1 MKHNFIDSIEDV
13 FSNEIGCFDTHSLSE
28 IKNFSNYEYLTG
40 DPYAWGYADLKIK
53 FSTDYEANTD
63 KKVLKCGI
71 THSGQIHQFKR
82 DMEIIKN
89 YPKKVIVAYS
99 FNDPANDHTFPH

>member
-40 DPYAWGYADLKIK
+40 DPYA
-53 FSTDYEANTD
+53 
-63 KKVLKCGI
+63 
-71 THSGQIHQFKR
+71 
-82 DMEIIKN
+82 
-89 YPKKVIVAYS
+89 
-99 FNDPANDHTFPH
+99 